1 MDKRPCRRKFKDN
14 PYTLTS
20 NKDENVY
27 IINFID
33 SMGILQ
39 NVEVSKDIFE
49 LFDKSEKEEN
59 ARFYE
64 YAKHLMHE
72 NFNSEVIASN
82 YSLEEDVFNNMT
94 FKELK
99 RVLDELPAIQKRRII
114 KYYFYDMTLEAIAK
128 EEGCTAKAVR
138 FSINIALEK
147 ISKKFKNRLRF

>member
-20 NKDENVY
+20 NKDENIY

-33 SMGILQ
+33 SRGILQ
-39 NVEVSKDIFE
+39 NVEVNKDIFE

-72 NFNSEVIASN
+72 DFNSEVIASD
-82 YSLEEDVFNNMT
+82 YSLEEEVFNNMT
-94 FKELK
+94 IKELK
-99 RVLDELPAIQKRRII
+99 RALDELPSIQKRRII

-147 ISKKFKNRLRF
+147 ISKKIQK